1 MRTLRVKLN
10 VPNVPSV
17 PDETSDGDDAAHA
30 AFETLSTVHADQ
42 AIFQINR
49 TQYVDEDSWGFQIR
63 YETSLHTQTAFIQST
78 SVPAIEDVMAQVAPE
93 SFEQRVRD
101 GSP

>member
-10 VPNVPSV
+10 VPN
-17 PDETSDGDDAAHA
+17 ETDDDAAHA

-42 AIFQINR
+42 AIFQINQ
-49 TQYVDEDSWGFQIR
+49 TQYVSEDSWGFQVR

-78 SVPAIEDVMAQVAPE
+78 SVPAIEDVMARVALD
-93 SFEQRVRD
+93 SFERRVRD
-101 GSP
+101 RPS

>member
-10 VPNVPSV
+10 ISE
-17 PDETSDGDDAAHA
+17 ETADGDAAYA
-30 AFETLSTVHADQ
+30 AFERLATVHADQ
-42 AIFQINR
+42 AIFQINQ
-49 TQYVDEDSWGFQIR
+49 TQYVGEDSWGFQIR

-78 SVPAIEDVMAQVAPE
+78 SVPAIENVMARVAPG
-93 SFEQRVRD
+93 SFDRRVRE